1 MSWMPTSWRAD
12 KDADKKEKPKKAR
25 EEVKHR
31 LPTQMRTKKRWCRNC
46 LKLLKESDPQC
57 PHCGVLNRQPY
68 KAKPRGV

>member
-1 MSWMPTSWRAD
+1 MSWIPASWRAD
-12 KDADKKEKPKKAR
+12 KDAGKKEKPKKAR

-57 PHCGVLNRQPY
+57 PHCGVPNRQPY